1 VVLVSTVLMSQTRWN
16 EEPAEI
22 NVVGFIDEGFPP
34 TFTDFAFDDFLSLLS
49 SAIVLSFVGFMESIA
64 ISKRIAARH
73 KYEIDADQELIG
85 LGLANML
92 GSCFSSYPVT
102 GSFSRSAVNDDTG
115 AKSGVAAMV
124 TASMVVFV
132 LLFIT
137 EGLYFLPQNALA
149 AIVLNSVFGL
159 FDYEEF
165 KFLWKVSKKDCLLWV
180 VSFLGTLF
188 LGIELGIA
196 IAVAISLAFVIYES
210 ARPHMA
216 ELGQLPG
223 TSVYRNIE
231 QYSEAKTVDGM
242 IILRIDAPI
251 YFANVDYVKDKLRH
265 YELLS
270 DKRLETDQ
278 TTAYG
283 DLETME
289 LQTKRLRFVILEMS
303 PVSSIDSTGIH
314 ALTTI
319 VEEYKARDIHL
330 ALANPN
336 RAVMDQLE
344 KADLPNRIG
353 REFLFL
359 RVHDAVEACVHTM
372 QEEALDNVDA

>member
-1 VVLVSTVLMSQTRWN
+1 
-16 EEPAEI
+16 
-22 NVVGFIDEGFPP
+22 
-34 TFTDFAFDDFLSLLS
+34 
-49 SAIVLSFVGFMESIA
+49 MESIT

-92 GSCFSSYPVT
+92 GSCFTSYPVT

-188 LGIELGIA
+188 L
-196 IAVAISLAFVIYES
+196 
-210 ARPHMA
+210 
-216 ELGQLPG
+216 
-223 TSVYRNIE
+223 
-231 QYSEAKTVDGM
+231 
-242 IILRIDAPI
+242 
-251 YFANVDYVKDKLRH
+251 
-265 YELLS
+265 
-270 DKRLETDQ
+270 
-278 TTAYG
+278 
-283 DLETME
+283 
-289 LQTKRLRFVILEMS
+289 
-303 PVSSIDSTGIH
+303 
-314 ALTTI
+314 
-319 VEEYKARDIHL
+319 
-330 ALANPN
+330 
-336 RAVMDQLE
+336 
-344 KADLPNRIG
+344 
-353 REFLFL
+353 
-359 RVHDAVEACVHTM
+359 
-372 QEEALDNVDA
+372 